1 MELTLPEHLRRLR
14 RVDTPIVV
22 VEGKEDTAIYNWIA
36 TSAGITTANYHRCN
50 GKGLLL
56 QIFDE
61 VQQNPSTYPNVKLFI
76 RDRDMFVFYDSI
88 PVAYSEICFTTGYS
102 IENDLYADA
111 EPHFDNMLV
120 YEDMQ
125 HKKRLLFEYIAAWYA
140 FEVER
145 FLAEV
150 AKTPATNR
158 AEIIDLGI
166 NGIKECKLLNEGN
179 FSPQTL
185 QFTDEFLIR
194 RGFVAASK
202 ALEDDIKQHY
212 ALKLR
217 GHTLFDACNLLL
229 KSAKR
234 KIPTYKTE
242 QLQHLFYSY
251 AIGQNGYIAKLKTAI
266 VDSLA

>member
-1 MELTLPEHLRRLR
+1 MELTLSEHLRRLR

-36 TSAGITTANYHRCN
+36 HSAGITTANYHRCD

-61 VQQNPSTYPNVKLFI
+61 VQKHPSTYPNVKLFI
-76 RDRDMFVFYDSI
+76 RDRDMFVFYDSM

-111 EPHFDNMLV
+111 EPYFDNMLV

-125 HKKRLLFEYIAAWYA
+125 HKKRLLFEHIITWYT

-145 FLAEV
+145 FLTNV
-150 AKTPATNR
+150 ANNTQTI
-158 AEIIDLGI
+158 EQGI
-166 NGIKECKLLNEGN
+166 NGMEDCKLLNDSN

-185 QFTDEFLIR
+185 EFTTEFFKR

-202 ALEDDIKQHY
+202 TLEDDLKQHY

-217 GHTLFDACNLLL
+217 GHTLFDACNLLF

-251 AIGQNGYIAKLKTAI
+251 AIEQNGYIAKLKTAI
-266 VDSLA
+266 VDSMA

>member
-1 MELTLPEHLRRLR
+1 MESLTLPEHLRRLR
-14 RVDTPIVV
+14 HVDTPIVV
-22 VEGKEDTAIYNWIA
+22 VEGKEDTTIYEWIA

-88 PVAYSEICFTTGYS
+88 PVAYSEMCFTMGYS

-111 EPHFDNMLV
+111 EPHFDKMLV
-120 YEDMQ
+120 YDDMR
-125 HKKRLLFEYIAAWYA
+125 HKKHLLFECIAAWYA
-140 FEVER
+140 FEVAR
-145 FLAEV
+145 FLANIANNTQTIEQ
-150 AKTPATNR
+150 
-158 AEIIDLGI
+158 GI
-166 NGIKECKLLNEGN
+166 NGIEECKLLNEGN

-251 AIGQNGYIAKLKTAI
+251 AIEQNGYIAKLKTAI
-266 VDSLA
+266 VDSMA

>member
-1 MELTLPEHLRRLR
+1 MELTLSEHLRRLR
-14 RVDTPIVV
+14 HVNTPIVV

-36 TSAGITTANYHRCN
+36 HSAGITTANYHRCD

-76 RDRDMFVFYDSI
+76 RDRDMFVFYDSM
-88 PVAYSEICFTTGYS
+88 PVAYNGMCFTTGYS

-125 HKKRLLFEYIAAWYA
+125 HKKRLLFDNIIKWYT

-145 FLAEV
+145 FLTNV
-150 AKTPATNR
+150 ANNTQTI
-158 AEIIDLGI
+158 EQGI
-166 NGIKECKLLNEGN
+166 NGMEDCKLLNDSN

-185 QFTDEFLIR
+185 QFTTEFFKR

-202 ALEDDIKQHY
+202 TLEDDLKQHY

-251 AIGQNGYIAKLKTAI
+251 AIEQNGYIARLKAAI
-266 VDSLA
+266 VDSMA